1 MINIHFETSLR
12 IIDKTTNWDLLLD
25 SGSSHSHAASHCQTQ
40 DTGKKFNQFRQF
52 PQKVKSIYFKDR
64 AI

>member
-25 SGSSHSHAASHCQTQ
+25 SGSSRGHAASHCQTQ
-40 DTGKKFNQFRQF
+40 DAGKKFNRLRQF
-52 PQKVKSIYFKDR
+52 S
-64 AI
+64 